1 MIFFILNYNV
11 IWGCI
16 ISAILGAGAVTLFFL
31 LKGGK
36 KKKTIDEMKRTPKRE
51 MIIGLRDNAE
61 AFSDIYEPLF
71 LLASGKTARRD
82 WVFDAWNTRV
92 NELDGYSEFKSV
104 FTKFFGDV
112 ASWKG
117 KKSKYVKNADKL
129 LKFIFK
135 AGINREDASVIT
147 ANETTAEKYDI
158 IGAGSIEAGIEYD
171 VFVPYWSIKTGEG
184 IDAEETVL
192 CKGAIR

>member
-1 MIFFILNYNV
+1 MLFYIVNYNV

-16 ISAILGAGAVTLFFL
+16 ISAILGAGAVALFFL

-36 KKKTIDEMKRTPKRE
+36 PKKTIDDMKPTPKRE

-61 AFSDIYEPLF
+61 AFSDLYEPLF

-82 WVFDAWNTRV
+82 WIFDAWNTRV

-117 KKSKYVKNADKL
+117 KKGKYVKNADKL

-135 AGINREDASVIT
+135 AGITREDASVIT

-158 IGAGSIEAGIEYD
+158 IGAGSIEAGVEYD
-171 VFVPYWSIKTGEG
+171 VFVPYWSFTAVADDE
-184 IDAEETVL
+184 ATETVL
-192 CKGAIR
+192 SKGAIR